1 MLIELNQRKDI
12 NEEELNHLK
21 DYVNQIENT
30 EADEKWLLKQQ
41 KSFVK
46 A

>member
-21 DYVNQIENT
+21 NYVIQIENKNQMKN
-30 EADEKWLLKQQ
+30 A
-41 KSFVK
+41 
-46 A
+46 